1 MLRRTYA
8 SKDRHGQPIVALPQ
22 REVIVQRVAFS
33 PAEQEFY
40 AQLLQ
45 RTRAVF
51 NEFVLQGIVKSR
63 YAMIL
68 SLLLSLRQ
76 ACDHPFL
83 LLGRAQGLL
92 RRKDEEELE
101 KAITTDFVDKIYDAA
116 FSDRRCVEEYAREVM
131 REVKEKGSLS
141 RLQCPVGVS
150 GVCEKKI
157 CCEEIKLHPVFTKC
171 LHVFCENCID
181 KLAKHT
187 GVGVDAIFPD

>member
-8 SKDRHGQPIVALPQ
+8 SKDSHGQPIVALPQ

-101 KAITTDFVDKIYDAA
+101 KAINEAPFQAPV
-116 FSDRRCVEEYAREVM
+116 
-131 REVKEKGSLS
+131 
-141 RLQCPVGVS
+141 CPVYQ
-150 GVCEKKI
+150 
-157 CCEEIKLHPVFTKC
+157 
-171 LHVFCENCID
+171 N
-181 KLAKHT
+181 
-187 GVGVDAIFPD
+187 VDAKPYTDPAQIKANLIAQLTAPVRWTYIVKNMLADGVTEFTELGPGTVLQGLIKKVNPEATVESKSTL

>member
-8 SKDRHGQPIVALPQ
+8 SKDSHGQPIVSLPQ
-22 REVIVQRVAFS
+22 RDVVVQRIAFT
-33 PAEQEFY
+33 PAEQDFY

-83 LLGRAQGLL
+83 LLGRAKGLL
-92 RRKDEEELE
+92 RRKNEEELD
-101 KAITTDFVDKIYDAA
+101 KAITTDFVDKIYDTA
-116 FSDRRCVEEYAREVM
+116 FSERRCVEEYAREVM

-141 RLQCPVGVS
+141 KLKCPVD
-150 GVCEKKI
+150 I
-157 CCEEIKLHPVFTKC
+157 RR
-171 LHVFCENCID
+171 
-181 KLAKHT
+181 
-187 GVGVDAIFPD
+187 VDQT

>member
-8 SKDRHGQPIVALPQ
+8 SKDSHGQPIVALPQ

-40 AQLLQ
+40 VQLLQ

-51 NEFVLQGIVKSR
+51 NEFVLQQLHVELQGIVKSR

-131 REVKEKGSLS
+131 RNV
-141 RLQCPVGVS
+141 P
-150 GVCEKKI
+150 
-157 CCEEIKLHPVFTKC
+157 
-171 LHVFCENCID
+171 
-181 KLAKHT
+181 
-187 GVGVDAIFPD
+187 